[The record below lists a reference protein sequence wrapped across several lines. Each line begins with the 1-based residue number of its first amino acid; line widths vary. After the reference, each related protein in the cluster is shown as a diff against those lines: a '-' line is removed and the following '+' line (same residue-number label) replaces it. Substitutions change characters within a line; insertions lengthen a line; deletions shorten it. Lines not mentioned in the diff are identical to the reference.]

1 LILTLKELNCNTQ
14 ILKKKNL
21 LVLLLDNVSII
32 ISSIDRLILLI
43 KLFTIIE
50 LYVMRKYLSKRC
62 NEEVDRLISLLENG
76 RKIMFGKK
84 IVFLTRIKK

>member
-1 LILTLKELNCNTQ
+1 
-14 ILKKKNL
+14 
-21 LVLLLDNVSII
+21 
-32 ISSIDRLILLI
+32 
-43 KLFTIIE
+43 
-50 LYVMRKYLSKRC
+50 MRKYLSKRC